1 MTLDAHGCGRGDL
14 TVERGKETDTV
25 TRYANYTAFDAREG
39 SKSDVIQC
47 TEGGISRG
55 TTRTPP
61 NGERHSRSVDVT
73 CEKDVGK
80 CVKQVEV
87 DRQP

>member
-1 MTLDAHGCGRGDL
+1 MTLDADGCHRRDL
-14 TVERGKETDTV
+14 TVARDKETDTV
-25 TRYANYTAFDAREG
+25 THYANYTAFDGRERPN
-39 SKSDVIQC
+39 SDVIQC

-61 NGERHSRSVDVT
+61 NDERHSRSVDVT